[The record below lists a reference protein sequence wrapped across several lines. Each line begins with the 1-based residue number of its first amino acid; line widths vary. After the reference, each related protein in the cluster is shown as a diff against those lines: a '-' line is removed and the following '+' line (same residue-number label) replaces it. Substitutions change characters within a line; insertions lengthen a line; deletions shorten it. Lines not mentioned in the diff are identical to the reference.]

1 MVGIAALL
9 IVLLLPVPWL
19 HVVSDNPPGHA
30 WRLNGRLYI
39 DGDAIDPAGDWSW
52 LAVGRP
58 PVVAELLRDRIVG
71 TDSPPADMRRGSR
84 TRSPALSEPAAVAV
98 GLRHAGVDVPMRLL
112 VEASH
117 PQYEGLP
124 ERAVITE
131 VAGVELT
138 VRADWDR
145 VVDGWEIARAAASD
159 PSSDPSSDLS
169 SDPSPVASSD
179 LSSAPSSG
187 SSSVAS
193 SGETSAPPTVDFE
206 IRDGRNFS
214 TPGPGLPY
222 DRVDILDLAP
232 VDLDAAIS
240 APLTRLAP
248 VSWFR
253 KLSLGSSHGMMVAL
267 MTYTHASG
275 RDLAQTRHIA
285 GTGGIQ
291 GDGTVT
297 RIGGLPAKAKAAK
310 RAGADVLFFPASQVG
325 ELESFD
331 RDGIT
336 LVPIETL
343 DDAIRW
349 LSNPL
354 T

>member
-19 HVVSDNPPGHA
+19 HVVSDDPPGHA

-39 DGDAIDPAGDWSW
+39 EGDAIDPAGDWSW

-71 TDSPPADMRRGSR
+71 NDSPPADMRRGSR

-112 VEASH
+112 VEASR

-124 ERAVITE
+124 ERAVITA
-131 VAGVELT
+131 VSGIELT
-138 VRADWDR
+138 VRADWER
-145 VVDGWEIARAAASD
+145 VVDGWEIARTAASD
-159 PSSDPSSDLS
+159 PSPDPSFGPSVPPPVPSGPASGPASD
-169 SDPSPVASSD
+169 
-179 LSSAPSSG
+179 

-193 SGETSAPPTVDFE
+193 SARTSAAPTVDFE
-206 IRDGRNFS
+206 IRDGRSFS

-232 VDLDAAIS
+232 VDLDASIA

-267 MTYTHASG
+267 MTYSHASG
-275 RDLAQTRHIA
+275 HDLAQTRHLA

-297 RIGGLPAKAKAAK
+297 RIGGLPAKAQAAK
-310 RAGADVLFFPASQVG
+310 RAGADVLLFPASQVG